1 MFMSTRTRLRALHPP
16 SRVGLPDQHAIL
28 GLSEREKKIEVGLIR
43 SLLWAL
49 KPPKGPYEGR
59 KEEREREREKEAGT
73 RIQAWIQHG
82 FERERER
89 EPDGRTDGQADRG
102 RDRDRDRRR
111 EGRARKAVRERER
124 ERETTRKGRR
134 ERDRETG
141 RDCRCLL
148 RSKFKAK
155 PNAPNLQPE
164 LCSAGPLKFKADENI
179 TNTTVLI
186 PASSRSSQPEFCRSP
201 KGENTNTGIS
211 SHKTKQEH
219 HRIRA

>member
-59 KEEREREREKEAGT
+59 KEERERERKRQEPES
-73 RIQAWIQHG
+73 RHG
-82 FERERER
+82 YSMVLRERER
-89 EPDGRTDGQADRG
+89 ESRTDGRTDRQTEAGTGTGTEEERGGRG
-102 RDRDRDRRR
+102 RQC
-111 EGRARKAVRERER
+111 VRER

-186 PASSRSSQPEFCRSP
+186 PASSRSSQPEC
-201 KGENTNTGIS
+201 
-211 SHKTKQEH
+211 
-219 HRIRA
+219 

>member
-1 MFMSTRTRLRALHPP
+1 M
-16 SRVGLPDQHAIL
+16 
-28 GLSEREKKIEVGLIR
+28 K
-43 SLLWAL
+43 
-49 KPPKGPYEGR
+49 EGR
-59 KEEREREREKEAGT
+59 KRERERKRQEPESRHGYSMVLRERERERA
-73 RIQAWIQHG
+73 
-82 FERERER
+82 
-89 EPDGRTDGQADRG
+89 GRTDGQADRG

-111 EGRARKAVRERER
+111 EGRARKAVRER

>member
-16 SRVGLPDQHAIL
+16 SRVGPPDQHAIL

-59 KEEREREREKEAGT
+59 KEGREREREAGT

-82 FERERER
+82 FERERERESERERERETERERERER

-124 ERETTRKGRR
+124 EKQTEKEE

-148 RSKFKAK
+148 PSKFKAK

-164 LCSAGPLKFKADENI
+164 LCSAGPLRFKADENI

-186 PASSRSSQPEFCRSP
+186 PASSRSSQPEC
-201 KGENTNTGIS
+201 
-211 SHKTKQEH
+211 
-219 HRIRA
+219 